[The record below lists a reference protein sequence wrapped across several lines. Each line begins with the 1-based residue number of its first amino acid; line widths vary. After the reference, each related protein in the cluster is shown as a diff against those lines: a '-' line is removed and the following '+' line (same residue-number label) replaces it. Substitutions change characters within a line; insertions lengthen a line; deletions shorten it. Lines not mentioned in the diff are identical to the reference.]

1 MGIRPGLSPANA
13 PAATGPAGRLVSSI
27 GHRGSLDPSPGGWFT
42 APLDV
47 LSVVLKLAGANV
59 ALAGL
64 DRGVAR
70 RVQRRAVA
78 SSWPAATPR
87 SDASRSSTGWSA
99 GSGRPARRSSALT
112 WTRQP
117 GLAAA

>member
-13 PAATGPAGRLVSSI
+13 PAATGPAGRPVSSI

-47 LSVVLKLAGANV
+47 LSVVLQLAGANV

-70 RVQRRAVA
+70 RGSATRGREQLAGGDAAERRVQELHRVERRE
-78 SSWPAATPR
+78 
-87 SDASRSSTGWSA
+87 RSSCSPEFCTHLDEA
-99 GSGRPARRSSALT
+99 
-112 WTRQP
+112 
-117 GLAAA
+117 